1 MPLFGRRSVPEVTVD
16 NLVGDQPAHHLAAEL
31 AAGRWQELHDFL
43 AATQD
48 PEDRFFYVNQLS
60 RAIGHRP
67 EWVDEWRAARP
78 GSALP
83 ALFSGALYVRS
94 AWEARGA
101 LRGKYVARD
110 AARLFHQR
118 LILADRDLAAAAEL
132 DRRDPTPHAESIWVA
147 LGLSLGQPE
156 LYRRFTEV
164 NRRHPWHCG
173 AYRAVSQG
181 GGPKWGGS
189 FDTLFGLAQQVTDQA
204 PEGHSVHA
212 FVPTVH
218 FERWI
223 YFGWGKDA
231 TAADRQG
238 YFRTPHVREQINQ
251 AAQKSV
257 VSPAYKPGLQAISD
271 RNMFSMAFWLLG
283 DYRAQLEQMM
293 LTGPV
298 ITSVPWNYLSDPI
311 GSYREAWKEAA
322 AALAAGRRF
331 R

>member
-1 MPLFGRRSVPEVTVD
+1 M
-16 NLVGDQPAHHLAAEL
+16 GDPVAQRLAAGL

-43 AATQD
+43 VATHD
-48 PEDRFFYVNQLS
+48 PENRFFYVNQLS
-60 RAIGHRP
+60 RVIGNRP

-83 ALFSGALYVRS
+83 TLFSGALYVRS
-94 AWEARGA
+94 AWEARGDR
-101 LRGKYVARD
+101 RGKYVTRD
-110 AARLFHQR
+110 AALSFHQR

-132 DRRDPTPHAESIWVA
+132 DPRDPTPHAESIWVA

-156 LYRRFTEV
+156 LHRRFTEV

-181 GGPKWGGS
+181 AGPKWGGS
-189 FDTLFGLAQQVTDQA
+189 FDTLFKLAQQVLDQA

-218 FERWI
+218 FERRVH
-223 YFGWGKDA
+223 FGVQKDA
-231 TAADRQG
+231 TAADRDS
-238 YFRTPHVREQINQ
+238 YFRSPSVREQINQ
-251 AAQKSV
+251 AARKSV
-257 VSPAYKPGLQAISD
+257 GSPAYQPGHQAISD

-283 DYRAQLEQMM
+283 DYRAQLEQMK

-298 ITSVPWNYLSDPI
+298 ISSVPWNYMSDPV
-311 GSYREAWKEAA
+311 GSYQKAWTEAA
-322 AALAAGRRF
+322 SALRAGRSF

>member
-1 MPLFGRRSVPEVTVD
+1 M
-16 NLVGDQPAHHLAAEL
+16 GDQVAHRLAAQL
-31 AAGRWQELHDFL
+31 AAGQWQELHDFL
-43 AATQD
+43 AATHD

-60 RAIGHRP
+60 RAIGNRP
-67 EWVDEWRAARP
+67 DWIDEWRAAWP

-101 LRGKYVARD
+101 LRGKYVAQD

-118 LILADRDLAAAAEL
+118 LILADHDLAAAAAL
-132 DRRDPTPHAESIWVA
+132 DSRDPTPHAESIWVA

-156 LYRRFTEV
+156 LYRRFMEV

-189 FDTLFGLAQQVTDQA
+189 FDTLFTLAQQVMDQA

-223 YFGWGKDA
+223 YFGWEKD
-231 TAADRQG
+231 TAAAGRES
-238 YFRTPHVREQINQ
+238 YFRTPSVREQINQ
-251 AAQKSV
+251 AARKSV
-257 VSPAYKPGLQAISD
+257 GSPAYQPGHQAISD

-283 DYRAQLEQMM
+283 DYRAQLQQME
-293 LTGPV
+293 LTGPA
-298 ITSVPWNYLSDPI
+298 ISSVPWDYAGDPI
-311 GSYREAWKEAA
+311 GSYQKAWTT
-322 AALAAGRRF
+322 AALATGRKLR
-331 R
+331 